1 MNQYSRA
8 TCPTAIE
15 IQVNTFCARLKAVL
29 ETNLLG
35 IYLHGSLAMGCF
47 NPDRSDIDLLVVT
60 NRAMSIE
67 TKRQIIQLLLH
78 SSMAP
83 DPIEI
88 SFLLEQ
94 QVHSFQHP
102 LPFDLHY
109 SEAWRERYQRELANG
124 SWRKWNDTI
133 RTDVDLAAHFTI
145 VLNRGIC
152 LLGKP
157 VKEVFPPV
165 PTRYYIASIVGDFAD
180 ARDARSTKPFYFILN
195 ACRVYAYLLDGS
207 IYSKDEGGAWGL
219 LTLPGEYHNVIAQA
233 LDTYRGSRNDELFDL
248 AALDR
253 FAAYMDERI
262 KILLETKEQQ
272 LL

>member
-1 MNQYSRA
+1 MGQYSWA
-8 TCPTAIE
+8 TCPTAVE
-15 IQVNTFCARLKAVL
+15 TQVNTFCAHLQAVL

-47 NPDRSDIDLLVVT
+47 NPEHSDIDLLVVT
-60 NRAMSIE
+60 TRAMSIE
-67 TKRQIIQLLLH
+67 IKRQVVQLLLH

-83 DPIEI
+83 NPIEI
-88 SFLLEQ
+88 SFLVEQ
-94 QVHSFQHP
+94 QLHPFQHP

-109 SEAWRERYQRELANG
+109 SEAWRERYHRELANG
-124 SWRKWNDTI
+124 SWTKWNDTI
-133 RTDVDLAAHFTI
+133 RTDADLAAHFTI
-145 VLNRGIC
+145 VLNRGVC

-165 PTRYYIASIVGDFAD
+165 PARYYIASIVGDFAD
-180 ARDARSTKPFYFILN
+180 ARDARLTMPVYFILN

-207 IYSKDEGGAWGL
+207 ILSKDEGGAWGL

-233 LDTYRGSRNDELFDL
+233 LDIYRGIHNDELFDL
-248 AALDR
+248 AVLDL
-253 FAAYMDERI
+253 FAAYMNERI